1 MEYKDKFTFDGRL
14 KPVNG
19 VSAVK
24 VEAANALLT
33 RAMRGDK
40 IADGTLQ
47 EAFSTSDLQ
56 FNLAYLVSQEVLPQF
71 DEAER
76 TWSQLAG
83 TRTVPTFDNVRLFSL
98 FNNGLTGA
106 GIREGGGAVRIP
118 EGAPYPHV
126 TVTGQEA
133 LYKKIGKNGLRF
145 AWTWESNINDL
156 AGFFAGLPAEIL
168 QVALDTEQAEVM
180 DALLEGVDKEARA
193 LEGGT
198 LPDESVVLP
207 NSPLTPNALRE
218 AIREVA
224 ARTVNGRTIGRI
236 TGWNVLVAPGKADF
250 IEFQLSQSIIQI
262 VDGNIVYS
270 AGDRD
275 SLSNITVIEDDRI
288 EGDEWYML
296 PKPGSYRR
304 PVLELAR
311 LRGHET
317 PELRVQNATGQ
328 YFGGGA
334 VSPFEG
340 SFDNDT
346 IDMRLRYVAGGL
358 LWTDDPIVY
367 SDGSG
372 VA

>member
-19 VSAVK
+19 VSQVK

-33 RAMRGDK
+33 RAMRGDH
-40 IADGTLQ
+40 IAEGTLK
-47 EAFSTSDLQ
+47 EAFTTSDLQ

-76 TWSQLAG
+76 TWSQLAT
-83 TRTVPTFDNVRLFSL
+83 TRVVPTFDNVRLYSL
-98 FNNGLTGA
+98 LSNGLTGA

-126 TVTGQEA
+126 TITGQEA

-168 QVALDTEQAEVM
+168 QVALDTEQAEVL
-180 DALLEGVDKEARA
+180 DALIEGVDKNARE
-193 LEGGT
+193 LQGGT

-207 NSPLTPNALRE
+207 NSPLTPNAIRQ
-218 AIREVA
+218 AIREVSV
-224 ARTVNGRTIGRI
+224 RTVDGRKIGRI
-236 TGWNVLVAPGKADF
+236 SGWNILVAVGRKDF
-250 IEFQLSQSIIQI
+250 IDYQLSQNIIQI
-262 VDGNIVYS
+262 VDGNVVLT

-275 SLSNITVIEDDRI
+275 SLANVTVIEDDRI
-288 EGDEWYML
+288 TGDEWYML

-304 PVLELAR
+304 PLLELAR

-317 PELRVQNATGQ
+317 PELRIQNATGQ
-328 YFGGGA
+328 YLGGGA

-340 SFDNDT
+340 SFENDT
-346 IDMRLRYVAGGL
+346 LDMRLRYVAGGL
-358 LWTDDPIVY
+358 LWTSDPVVY
-367 SDGSG
+367 SSGSG
-372 VA
+372 TA